1 MEYKTRKGGTSLGM
15 VCSNMV
21 ISPQEGSHT
30 GIGLC
35 RRDVEGVRKEQQE
48 VNCKPFSLCQKYL
61 QNA

>member
-35 RRDVEGVRKEQQE
+35 RRDVGVRKEQQE
-48 VNCKPFSLCQKYL
+48 VNCKPFS
-61 QNA
+61 